1 VASADGKRDCFLCRV
16 PAESDDAANLL
27 LYRGR
32 RVFVVM
38 NRYPYNTGHLLIA
51 PFAHTADFVGLPAEI
66 SAEMM
71 AVTQQSVAAL
81 RSEYKPGG
89 FNAGMNLGE
98 VAGAGEADH
107 LHMHVVPRW
116 GGDTNFMPALADVKV
131 LPETLDQTYLRLKP
145 RFDAVTAN
153 VANL

>member
-1 VASADGKRDCFLCRV
+1 VAGADSKRDCFLCRV
-16 PAESDDAANLL
+16 PAETDDETNLL

-32 RVFVVM
+32 LTFVVL

-51 PFAHTADFVGLPAEI
+51 PYAHTADFAGLPAEL
-66 SAEMM
+66 SAELMVM
-71 AVTQQSVAAL
+71 TQRCVAAL
-81 RSEYKPGG
+81 AAEYRPGG
-89 FNAGMNLGE
+89 FNAGMNLGA

-116 GGDTNFMPALADVKV
+116 GGDTNFMTALAGVKV

-145 RFDAVTAN
+145 RFDGVTAG
-153 VANL
+153 